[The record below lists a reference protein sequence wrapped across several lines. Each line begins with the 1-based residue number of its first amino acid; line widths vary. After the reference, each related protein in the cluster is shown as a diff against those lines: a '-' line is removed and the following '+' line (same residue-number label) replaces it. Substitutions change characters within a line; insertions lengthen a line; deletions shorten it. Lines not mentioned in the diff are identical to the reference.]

1 VTLSPIASAWTSL
14 GETLRAHPEK
24 ARAKYAPATATLE
37 SGLKCRVTGPSG
49 ERIETDMP
57 PALGGA
63 GSGPNPGWFF
73 RASLAACCSTV
84 IAAQAARLGINLT
97 KLEVTV
103 EGEGDNRGMLGL
115 DDAISAGHSAIR
127 TNVRR
132 GGPTRRRGDR
142 ERIGWRRSWNCDLYC
157 CVVFGSITDGG
168 HNVLGNR
175 LQVLR

>member
-1 VTLSPIASAWTSL
+1 VTPSPIASAWNSL
-14 GETLRAHPEK
+14 SEALRAHPEK

-49 ERIETDMP
+49 EQIETDMP

-103 EGEGDNRGMLGL
+103 EGEGDHRGMLGVE
-115 DDAISAGHSAIR
+115 DAISAGHSTMR
-127 TNVRR
+127 TNVRISAQDATSEQLEELVQWAAAHSPVGCTVR
-132 GGPTRRRGDR
+132 DAP
-142 ERIGWRRSWNCDLYC
+142 SNSLS
-157 CVVFGSITDGG
+157 VV
-168 HNVLGNR
+168 V
-175 LQVLR
+175 V

>member
-1 VTLSPIASAWTSL
+1 MSPIANAWNSL

-127 TNVRR
+127 TNVRISAQDATFEQLEELVR
-132 GGPTRRRGDR
+132 WAAAHSPVGCTVRDAPSNTL
-142 ERIGWRRSWNCDLYC
+142 S
-157 CVVFGSITDGG
+157 VV
-168 HNVLGNR
+168 V
-175 LQVLR
+175 V

>member
-1 VTLSPIASAWTSL
+1 MAEEDVVTLSPIASAWNSL
-14 GETLRAHPEK
+14 SEALRAHPEK

-49 ERIETDMP
+49 EQIETDMP

-73 RASLAACCSTV
+73 RASVAACCSTV

-97 KLEVTV
+97 TLEVTV

-127 TNVRR
+127 TNVRISAQDATSEQLEELVQWAAAHSPVGCTVR
-132 GGPTRRRGDR
+132 DAP
-142 ERIGWRRSWNCDLYC
+142 SNSLS
-157 CVVFGSITDGG
+157 VV
-168 HNVLGNR
+168 V
-175 LQVLR
+175 V